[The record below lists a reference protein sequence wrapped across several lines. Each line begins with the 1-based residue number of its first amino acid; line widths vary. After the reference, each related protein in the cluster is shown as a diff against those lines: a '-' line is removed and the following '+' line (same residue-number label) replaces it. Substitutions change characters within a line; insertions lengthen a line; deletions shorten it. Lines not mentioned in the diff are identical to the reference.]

1 MLSCYKYMK
10 KTLTTFFNEKNFLS
24 RPLRPFA
31 RLGRP
36 GTALVADLEKDAGGF
51 SRTRT
56 DRFAVGASS
65 RELANPRWSVG
76 CECLDREYADFSA
89 YKPYVGEL
97 GVGAARIQSGWA
109 RCEQKKGKYE
119 FGWLD
124 EAVDGLCEQG
134 IRPWMCLAYGNPV
147 YGAQKSLGSRIF
159 TDEETLRAWE
169 RYVTA
174 VARRYKGRVSEW
186 EVWNEPNL
194 RGADQS
200 AAYAELLIARPKPS
214 GKVDPEAV
222 IIGFGLSRMPL
233 GFTGRVL
240 DIVRERGKLDLIDY
254 VSFHPYYE
262 NPDDATP
269 GIEALAELVASYDP
283 RIRLFSGESGCRRSS
298 NGPTRCATTS
308 GASTA
313 RPNGSRGVWP
323 TISRWASGR
332 RSSPSQTIS
341 IPICCSR
348 SGCCARTC

>member
-1 MLSCYKYMK
+1 MK
-10 KTLTTFFNEKNFLS
+10 KTLTTFFKKKTFFLGLS
-24 RPLRPFA
+24 GLLLASAAPAQHWSLTWKKMQA
-31 RLGRP
+31 VSP
-36 GTALVADLEKDAGGF
+36 GLEQIGSLSA
-51 SRTRT
+51 
-56 DRFAVGASS
+56 ASS

-200 AAYAELLIARPKPS
+200 AAYAELLIRTAEAVR
-214 GKVDPEAV
+214 KVDPEAV

-269 GIEALAELVASYDP
+269 GIEALAELVASYDS
-283 RIRLFSGESGCRRSS
+283 RIRLFSGESGCPAVLEW
-298 NGPTRCATTS
+298 PTRCAITS

>member
-1 MLSCYKYMK
+1 M
-10 KTLTTFFNEKNFLS
+10 
-24 RPLRPFA
+24 
-31 RLGRP
+31 
-36 GTALVADLEKDAGGF
+36 
-51 SRTRT
+51 
-56 DRFAVGASS
+56 
-65 RELANPRWSVG
+65 
-76 CECLDREYADFSA
+76 
-89 YKPYVGEL
+89 GEL

-200 AAYAELLIARPKPS
+200 AAYAELLIRTAEAVR
-214 GKVDPEAV
+214 KVDPEAV

-254 VSFHPYYE
+254 VSFHPYYAI
-262 NPDDATP
+262 PDYATP
-269 GIEALAELVASYDP
+269 VIESLV
-283 RIRLFSGESGCRRSS
+283 
-298 NGPTRCATTS
+298 
-308 GASTA
+308 
-313 RPNGSRGVWP
+313 
-323 TISRWASGR
+323 
-332 RSSPSQTIS
+332 
-341 IPICCSR
+341 
-348 SGCCARTC
+348 

>member
-1 MLSCYKYMK
+1 MK
-10 KTLTTFFNEKNFLS
+10 KTFFLS
-24 RPLRPFA
+24 LSGLLLASTAPAQHWSLTWKKMQA
-31 RLGRP
+31 VSP
-36 GTALVADLEKDAGGF
+36 GLEQIGSVA
-51 SRTRT
+51 T
-56 DRFAVGASS
+56 ASS

-124 EAVDGLCEQG
+124 EAVDGLREQG

-159 TDEETLRAWE
+159 TDEETLQAWE

-200 AAYAELLIARPKPS
+200 AAYAELLIRTAEAVRR
-214 GKVDPEAV
+214 VDPEAV
-222 IIGFGLSRMPL
+222 IIGFGLSRMPV

-240 DIVRERGKLDLIDY
+240 DIVRERGKLGLIDY
-254 VSFHPYYE
+254 VSFHPYHE

-269 GIEALAELVASYDP
+269 GIGALAELVASYDP
-283 RIRLFSGESGCRRSS
+283 RIRLFSGESGCPAVS
-298 NGPTRCATTS
+298 NGPCAGATTS
-308 GASTA
+308 GANTA
-313 RPNGSRGVWP
+313 RPNGSHGVWP
-323 TISRWASGR
+323 TILRWASAR
-332 RSSPSQTIS
+332 RSSPSSTTS
-341 IPICCSR
+341 IPTCCSR
-348 SGCCARTC
+348 SDCCARTC